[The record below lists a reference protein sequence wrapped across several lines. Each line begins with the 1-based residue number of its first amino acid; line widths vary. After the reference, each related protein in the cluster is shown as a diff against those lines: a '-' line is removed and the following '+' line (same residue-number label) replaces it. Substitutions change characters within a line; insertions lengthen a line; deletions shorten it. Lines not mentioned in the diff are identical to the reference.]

1 MGPQSSILGEIM
13 IIGLTADS
21 TSMLEL
27 RRLADTVVRPR
38 LLSLGGVSQVSVIG
52 GDATEY
58 QIKLN
63 PDRMLALGVS
73 IDEVLAAA

>member
-38 LLSLGGVSQVSVIG
+38 LLSLGVC
-52 GDATEY
+52 
-58 QIKLN
+58 
-63 PDRMLALGVS
+63 RRCR
-73 IDEVLAAA
+73 